1 MNRAR
6 RDIIRRALVVLE
18 EINVTV
24 EGVKEEEEAAFD
36 NMPESLQE
44 SERALPMGECLASLE
59 EVLDSLTTAIETLG
73 EIANA

>member
-44 SERALPMGECLASLE
+44 SERALAMGECLASLE